1 MIYIQ
6 TKCRTQRYDIFCAIS
21 ACSGH
26 LASPGWFPFNN
37 YCCSALQTALFVVC
51 EVLSLML
58 LTGALAVVVV
68 VVVVFGGSGVGS
80 IVVAAAAQLL
90 VNVQCVQVIIQRK
103 RSCSLLKPSSH
114 RMTDYS
120 LVFVTFKRRFL
131 FTIRTRNREK
141 N

>member
-1 MIYIQ
+1 
-6 TKCRTQRYDIFCAIS
+6 
-21 ACSGH
+21 
-26 LASPGWFPFNN
+26 
-37 YCCSALQTALFVVC
+37 
-51 EVLSLML
+51 ML
-58 LTGALAVVVV
+58 LTGALAVVV

-90 VNVQCVQVIIQRK
+90 VNVQCVLVIIQRK

-120 LVFVTFKRRFL
+120 LVFVTFKRRVL